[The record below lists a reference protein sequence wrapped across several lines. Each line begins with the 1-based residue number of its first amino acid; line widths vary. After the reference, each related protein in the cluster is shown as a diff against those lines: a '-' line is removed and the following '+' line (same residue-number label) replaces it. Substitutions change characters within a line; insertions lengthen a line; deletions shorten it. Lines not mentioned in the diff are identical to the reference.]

1 MGKRRTAFRHE
12 RAKKAALTRWG
23 RDKGAAD
30 EREFQK
36 QTGTQERERES
47 VVDRDSPQ
55 KEVPVRDSEQ
65 GTNSVHGAEGLLS

>member
-12 RAKKAALTRWG
+12 GAKKAALTRWG

-36 QTGTQERERES
+36 QTGTQERES